1 MELMKKKLV
10 QETKIKQ
17 EAFEKIETLKEEIRS
32 LESGNVNATTV
43 QQLKELWKD
52 RQINNEALRMEN
64 EQMKRQLENAMQIY
78 KYETVRWEQL

>member
-32 LESGNVNATTV
+32 LESGNVNATAV
-43 QQLKELWKD
+43 RQLKELWKD
-52 RQINNEALRMEN
+52 LQINNEALRMEN
-64 EQMKRQLENAMQIY
+64 EQMKRQLENAMQI
-78 KYETVRWEQL
+78 

>member
-32 LESGNVNATTV
+32 LESANVNATAV
-43 QQLKELWKD
+43 RQLKELWKD
-52 RQINNEALRMEN
+52 LQINNEALRMEN
-64 EQMKRQLENAMQIY
+64 EQMKRQLENAMQI
-78 KYETVRWEQL
+78 